1 MTFAITKKFI
11 DGPLAGMEYK
21 ELSGVR
27 LEEGKNYIN
36 YVCLSCKEINDD
48 STVQMTATRPRQHGG
63 GEAFVSGA
71 YDYIKICKRQW
82 ENNGYFNFHCWA
94 D

>member
-11 DGPLAGMEYK
+11 DGLLAGMEYK
-21 ELSGVR
+21 ELSSVR
-27 LEEGKNYIN
+27 LEEGKNYIS
-36 YVCLSCKEINDD
+36 YVCLSCKEINDN

-63 GEAFVSGA
+63 GEAFVSGS
-71 YDYIKICKRQW
+71 YDYIKICKTQW
-82 ENNGYFNFHCWA
+82 KNNGYFNFHCWA

>member
-11 DGPLAGMEYK
+11 DGPFANMEYK

-27 LEEGKNYIN
+27 FEEGKRYKD
-36 YVCLSCKEINDD
+36 YVCLSCKEVNDD
-48 STVQMTATRPRQHGG
+48 SIIQMTATRPRKYGG
-63 GEAFVSGA
+63 GEAFVSGT
-71 YDYIKICKRQW
+71 YNYIKICKKQW

>member
-1 MTFAITKKFI
+1 MTVAITKKFI
-11 DGPLAGMEYK
+11 SGPLAGIEYK

-27 LEEGKNYIN
+27 FEEGKRYKT
-36 YVCLSCKEINDD
+36 YVCLSCKEIHDGD
-48 STVQMTATRPRQHGG
+48 TVQMKAIRPWQYGS
-63 GEAFVSGA
+63 GEAFVSGT
-71 YDYIKICKRQW
+71 YDYIKVCKKQW

>member
-36 YVCLSCKEINDD
+36 YICLSCKENHGGD
-48 STVQMTATRPRQHGG
+48 TVQMTATRSRQYGG
-63 GEAFVSGA
+63 GEALVSGT
-71 YDYIKICKRQW
+71 YDYIKVCKKQW
-82 ENNGYFNFHCWA
+82 KNNGYFNFHCWA